1 MEKEILNYLEKSKF
15 KDKILGVAIFKEK
28 KEEIIKLLEDLYFYV
43 KKIDFLD
50 AEELKKK
57 YENEIKNK
65 NHLVILISDYDLESL
80 EEKIKLK
87 YELLENF
94 INYIKEKNLDLWV
107 HVITMTDI
115 KDISMDSRFDLLDL
129 IASGEVIYDK
139 GILEIFKLVVLHKN
153 LLIET
158 FSKYVVAYAL
168 AGSQVKGRNVETSD
182 VDVYVIIDDT
192 DVKKHTHEE
201 LKSKLY
207 QIVNSKAIE
216 CQIILNSKKI
226 LHPQVYTL
234 TEFWYSLAEAN
245 PVIYTFLRDGI
256 AFYDRGVY
264 IAWKQ
269 LLTKGIIKP
278 SKEAGD
284 KLLNSSDLMIKE
296 TKERLKT
303 TINIL
308 LIENVAISMITS
320 AQAVLISYGLPPTD
334 PKETI
339 NYIKEIFVKEKGIL
353 EEDYIKNLEEIWN
366 LRKKFEHGE
375 IKEFEYND
383 LIKWIDIAE
392 KFVNR
397 MKVLKIL
404 IDQEREKQ
412 ELIYYIEE
420 YNTLKARLED
430 IYSRKIV
437 DIINE
442 KFQNLQNLFNE
453 VENEIKYYMEEKF
466 DLLEHKKLRE
476 NIKILNRAFKDF
488 LSGILE
494 DVLSRYSYKIQISD
508 GNVYDL
514 IVFEDKFCL
523 VLDKVEIY
531 NHEGEKI
538 EELDKKNFEKILRHM
553 NKLRNLIDDRI
564 LEFLKKKFGKFT
576 IYK

>member
-508 GNVYDL
+508 GNTYDL

>member
-339 NYIKEIFVKEKGIL
+339 NYIKEIFVKEKEIL

-430 IYSRKIV
+430 IYGRKIV

>member
-129 IASGEVIYDK
+129 TASGEVIYDK

>member
-1 MEKEILNYLEKSKF
+1 
-15 KDKILGVAIFKEK
+15 
-28 KEEIIKLLEDLYFYV
+28 
-43 KKIDFLD
+43 
-50 AEELKKK
+50 
-57 YENEIKNK
+57 
-65 NHLVILISDYDLESL
+65 
-80 EEKIKLK
+80 
-87 YELLENF
+87 
-94 INYIKEKNLDLWV
+94 
-107 HVITMTDI
+107 
-115 KDISMDSRFDLLDL
+115 MDSRFDLLDL

-339 NYIKEIFVKEKGIL
+339 NYIKEIFVKEKEIL

-430 IYSRKIV
+430 IYGRKIV

>member
-1 MEKEILNYLEKSKF
+1 
-15 KDKILGVAIFKEK
+15 
-28 KEEIIKLLEDLYFYV
+28 DLYFYV

-65 NHLVILISDYDLESL
+65 NHLVILISDYDLESF

-107 HVITMTDI
+107 HIITMTDI

-339 NYIKEIFVKEKGIL
+339 NYIKEIFVKEKEIL

-430 IYSRKIV
+430 IYGRKIV